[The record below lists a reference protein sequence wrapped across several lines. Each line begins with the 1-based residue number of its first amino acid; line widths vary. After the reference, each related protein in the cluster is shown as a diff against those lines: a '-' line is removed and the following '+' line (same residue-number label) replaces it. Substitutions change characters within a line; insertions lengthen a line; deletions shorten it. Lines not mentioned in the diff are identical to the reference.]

1 MDVAAEIDQSKACQS
16 HLGSGPT
23 PYFDRAI
30 FHAEYCDSC
39 LDIVIEMTGSKANQ
53 EVRAAWRKL
62 DGCKLHL
69 VLVRDPVQSR
79 AIFLARNYPCC
90 LWELAQAAH

>member
-1 MDVAAEIDQSKACQS
+1 MDVAAKMDQAKACES

-23 PYFDRAI
+23 PYFDRGI
-30 FHAEYCDSC
+30 FHAEYCDAC
-39 LDIVIEMTGSKANQ
+39 LDIVIETTGLKANR
-53 EVRAAWRKL
+53 EARAALRKL

-69 VLVRDPVQSR
+69 ELVWDPVQSR

-90 LWELAQAAH
+90 LRELARTAH